1 MRLIAFVPLTIQ
13 VDPVM
18 RIPTHG
24 LAAAAAAG
32 LLFVAGDVSG
42 QQAAPAPA
50 QATPPPSTG
59 GCPDEVRHNAT
70 REQTQF
76 ESRGKPIP
84 ALIYKPRIPNGA
96 GVVLLHGFRGLAGHA
111 PIFDPH
117 AVQLA
122 SRGYTVL
129 VPSYF
134 DARPWRERFNGQDI
148 RRWSEAGTDAV
159 RFVGTQTG
167 VDPARVGLWGYSLGG
182 YVATDAGMSDDGA
195 AAMVVGVSAGT
206 SIYGE
211 MSRGRRPIPVLMIHG
226 RNDPSVSVASMQL
239 LASNMRLR
247 GATVDTELVES
258 NDHAMDGPTWC
269 RVFQLSRRFM
279 DANLLPASTAAAP
292 AA

>member
-1 MRLIAFVPLTIQ
+1 MI
-13 VDPVM
+13 
-18 RIPTHG
+18 RIPTLG

-42 QQAAPAPA
+42 QAAAAPAPA
-50 QATPPPSTG
+50 QAAPGSTG

-70 REQTQF
+70 REQTQL
-76 ESRGKPIP
+76 ESRGHVMP

-96 GVVLLHGFRGLAGHA
+96 GVVLLHGFLGLGGHA

-134 DARPWRERFNGQDI
+134 DARPWRERFNGQDM

-159 RFVGTQTG
+159 RFLGTQPG
-167 VDPARVGLWGYSLGG
+167 VDPARVALWGYSLGG
-182 YVATDAGMSDDGA
+182 FVATDAGMSDEGA
-195 AAMVVGVSAGT
+195 AALVVGVSAGT
-206 SIYGE
+206 AIYGE
-211 MSRGRRPIPVLMIHG
+211 ASRGHRPIPVLMIHG
-226 RNDPSVSVASMQL
+226 RNDPSVSVASMQS

-247 GATVDTELVES
+247 GATVETEIVES

-269 RVFQLSRRFM
+269 RVFQLSRTFM
-279 DANLLPASTAAAP
+279 DAHLLPASP
-292 AA
+292 AATPTN